1 MTKRLSY
8 PAYWAQNGQV
18 ADPDLDTTNPSYLP
32 NRYATIGWKAEKPPE
47 EWQNFDTQITDLK
60 IIELLADGIA
70 EWDASVPYKSG
81 AITKE
86 AGILYRTIGGIGT
99 TTNKQPSLNPN
110 IWLKLMDNR
119 TYDQYRDDVALI
131 QKTLADHLKA
141 DNPHNIDIVRI
152 GGVTSISFLKD
163 LDDPTDSR
171 TINYHKAQMGN
182 VHSVTPAQA
191 KTLPVAG
198 GKFTGDV
205 TFKKKIIF
213 RDSAGFL
220 QLDNSSARCDL
231 TFAGFSLQIDA
242 VGNAYVRSGGQ
253 DKLIITEANF
263 VEQQNK
269 INYMFTSGV
278 PWFKFTLQYSLSD
291 VESIGSW
298 TLQSDEDAEFNAQG
312 WGWNFKGMHVSAT
325 NFGFATNTAVTSY
338 FSGSLADGTPFIR
351 IFDTNM
357 AQIINGFAGFL
368 TAVSGPDVQFCK
380 ELRIYPRLS
389 SYQKLSLAVV

>member
-1 MTKRLSY
+1 MTKRLMY
-8 PAYWAQNGQV
+8 PTYWAKDGEAV
-18 ADPDLDTTNPSYLP
+18 DPDLDTTAPSFIID
-32 NRYATIGWKAEKPPE
+32 RYKTIGWKAEKPPE

-60 IIELLADGIA
+60 IIELLAGGIA
-70 EWDASVPYKSG
+70 EWDDSVSYKSG

-86 AGILYRTIGGIGT
+86 SGVLYRTVGGIGT

-119 TYDQYRDDVALI
+119 TYDEYREDVSLI

-171 TINYHKAQMGN
+171 TIKYHKAQMGN

-231 TFAGFSLQIDA
+231 TFAGFSLQVDA
-242 VGNAYVRSGGQ
+242 VGNAYIRAGNVDQ
-253 DKLIITEANF
+253 LIVTEDTF
-263 VEQQNK
+263 VATQNK
-269 INYMFTSGV
+269 INFLFQPQV
-278 PWFKFTLQYSLSD
+278 PWFKFTFKFSLSD
-291 VESIGSW
+291 VESIGKW
-298 TLQSDEDAEFNAQG
+298 TLVQTEEPNYLADDGALLFYQQTIASLGFGFNTRTNVTVFFRGFLETGEEFVRVFDTIMG
-312 WGWNFKGMHVSAT
+312 IVGGFSNFLQTVSAPK
-325 NFGFATNTAVTSY
+325 ARYCS
-338 FSGSLADGTPFIR
+338 
-351 IFDTNM
+351 
-357 AQIINGFAGFL
+357 
-368 TAVSGPDVQFCK
+368 
-380 ELRIYPRLS
+380 ELRIYPRLTA
-389 SYQKLSLAVV
+389 YQKLSLAVV

>member
-18 ADPDLDTTNPSYLP
+18 ADPDLDTTNPSYVP

-99 TTNKQPSLNPN
+99 TTNAQPSLNPQV
-110 IWLKLMDNR
+110 WLKLMDNR
-119 TYDQYRDDVALI
+119 TYDEYREDVALI

-171 TINYHKAQMGN
+171 TIKYHKARMGN

-213 RDSAGFL
+213 RDSNSFL

-231 TFAGFSLQIDA
+231 FFVGLSLQIDA
-242 VGNAYVRSGGQ
+242 VGNAYVRSGDVDQ
-253 DKLIITEANF
+253 LIVTEDTF
-263 VEQQNK
+263 VATQNK
-269 INYMFTSGV
+269 INFLFQPQV
-278 PWFKFTLQYSLSD
+278 PWFKFTFDMSLSD
-291 VESIGSW
+291 VESIGKW
-298 TLQSDEDAEFNAQG
+298 TLTQTEGPNYLAGDGALLFYQQTIT
-312 WGWNFKGMHVSAT
+312 SAG
-325 NFGFATNTAVTSY
+325 FGFNTNTNVTV
-338 FSGSLADGTPFIR
+338 FFR
-351 IFDTNM
+351 
-357 AQIINGFAGFL
+357 GFL
-368 TAVSGPDVQFCK
+368 ETGETFVRILDTVMGTIGNFSNFLQTVSDPKARYCS
-380 ELRIYPRLS
+380 ELRIYPRLTT
-389 SYQKLSLAVV
+389 YQKLSLAVV